1 MRVLLTIQYL
11 GTRFHGWQKQPGKVT
26 IQQTLEDA
34 ILKALAE
41 ACQTFASGRTDAGVH
56 AWGQCV
62 HFDTSTKIKA
72 ESLAY
77 AINRFLPT
85 DISILKSQEVSP

>member
-34 ILKALAE
+34 IFKDLSE
-41 ACQTFASGRTDAGVH
+41 ECQTFSSSATDAGVQ
-56 AWGQCV
+56 ACGQGV
-62 HFDTSTKIKA
+62 HFDTSIQ
-72 ESLAY
+72 
-77 AINRFLPT
+77 I
-85 DISILKSQEVSP
+85 